1 MTATSHDEVRQ
12 AVRDRYAAAA
22 TAGTGCC
29 APATTTDSDSCCA
42 PDATAQALSLQL
54 GYSAEDTLAVP
65 AGANLGLGCGNPTAI
80 AALRPGETVLDLG
93 SGAGF
98 DAFLAARAVGD
109 TGAVIGVDMTPAMI
123 SKARANAETGGYAH
137 VDFRLGEIEH
147 LPVEDAS
154 VDVILSNCV
163 INLSPDKQAVFHEA
177 LRVLKPGGRLA
188 ISDVVASA
196 ELPAEMLADLALYAG
211 CIGGAATV
219 TDVEAMLT
227 RAGFTDI
234 RIEPKD
240 ESKTFMEAWAPGRN
254 ITDYVVSATIE
265 AVRPPTPTTDQGA
278 PMPTIRVFEPALCCN
293 TGVCGEDVDP
303 ALVTF
308 TADLAALREAGADI
322 ERHNLANDPTAFAAD
337 PRVKAFLQVAGSAGL
352 PLTLV
357 DGVTV
362 ATGTYPSREQLL
374 TYAGLNPTVV
384 APAGATQITMVAAED
399 EGGCC
404 GTGGCC

>member
-384 APAGATQITMVAAED
+384 APAGATQITMVAADD

>member
-80 AALRPGETVLDLG
+80 AALRRGETVLDLG

-123 SKARANAETGGYAH
+123 SKARANAETGGYAN

-384 APAGATQITMVAAED
+384 APAGATQITMVAADD

>member
-1 MTATSHDEVRQ
+1 
-12 AVRDRYAAAA
+12 
-22 TAGTGCC
+22 
-29 APATTTDSDSCCA
+29 
-42 PDATAQALSLQL
+42 
-54 GYSAEDTLAVP
+54 
-65 AGANLGLGCGNPTAI
+65 
-80 AALRPGETVLDLG
+80 
-93 SGAGF
+93 
-98 DAFLAARAVGD
+98 
-109 TGAVIGVDMTPAMI
+109 
-123 SKARANAETGGYAH
+123 
-137 VDFRLGEIEH
+137 
-147 LPVEDAS
+147 
-154 VDVILSNCV
+154 
-163 INLSPDKQAVFHEA
+163 
-177 LRVLKPGGRLA
+177 
-188 ISDVVASA
+188 
-196 ELPAEMLADLALYAG
+196 
-211 CIGGAATV
+211 
-219 TDVEAMLT
+219 
-227 RAGFTDI
+227 
-234 RIEPKD
+234 
-240 ESKTFMEAWAPGRN
+240 
-254 ITDYVVSATIE
+254 
-265 AVRPPTPTTDQGA
+265 
-278 PMPTIRVFEPALCCN
+278 MPTIRVFEPALCCN